1 MPDKESRLDQRDDE
15 KVGWT
20 NGTIFAIDG
29 DYLTT
34 DTWTTDAWTTDT
46 WTTDAWTTDA

>member
-34 DTWTTDAWTTDT
+34 DAWVTGDATPFMKPGEVSS
-46 WTTDAWTTDA
+46 